1 MSRRTQKEI
10 QDIHNAINS
19 GLRMRIPTFE
29 ILRRYEALYDDISPY
44 LTETQNF
51 QIQSQ
56 FARHENFLSEFT
68 GLTLRPDQEQMR
80 RQAQEAVNIA
90 HSRPISTEDADPFNL
105 GPPTVAGSVTQKRK
119 RSKSEEELMAN
130 ETLDWSDF
138 DTSPGPPPGPG
149 GGSSSGPPPPPMGGA
164 PIAI

>member
-1 MSRRTQKEI
+1 MSRRTQQEI
-10 QDIHNAINS
+10 RDMHNAITT
-19 GLRMRIPTFE
+19 GLNMRIPTFE
-29 ILRRYEALYDDISPY
+29 ILRRYEEMYDEISPY

-51 QIQSQ
+51 NIQSQ
-56 FARHENFLSEFT
+56 FARHENFLSEST

-80 RQAQEAVNIA
+80 RQAQVALNIA
-90 HSRPISTEDADPFNL
+90 HSRPRSTEDADPFNL

-119 RSKSEEELMAN
+119 RSKSEEDLMAN

-138 DTSPGPPPGPG
+138 DASPGPPPGPG
-149 GGSSSGPPPPPMGGA
+149 GGGGPPPPPMGGA